1 MLRVDN
7 DRCYLGD
14 RVPIRA
20 TLSDEQ
26 HQPLILPEVPI
37 TLVTPKGIRMPLKLR
52 RLQDNDRQGIY
63 AEQFTA
69 AQEGDYRIELAPP
82 GAEEELLVREV
93 RARIPD
99 NELRDSRRNDPLLAD
114 LAQRTGGEYLVGTQ
128 RLSPLA
134 ASLEPKD
141 QVRIEPGTPDKRFE
155 ERLMGWLIGLIA
167 GVLCLEWLIRRLNKL
182 A

>member
-1 MLRVDN
+1 
-7 DRCYLGD
+7 
-14 RVPIRA
+14 
-20 TLSDEQ
+20 
-26 HQPLILPEVPI
+26 VPI
-37 TLVTPKGIRMPLKLR
+37 TLVTPKGVRVPLMLR
-52 RLQDNDRQGIY
+52 RLQDADRQGIY

-99 NELRDSRRNDPLLAD
+99 NELRDSRRNDPLLTD
-114 LAQRTGGEYLVGTQ
+114 LAQRTGGEYLVGTEQ
-128 RLSPLA
+128 LMSLA
-134 ASLEPKD
+134 RLEPKD

-167 GVLCLEWLIRRLNKL
+167 GVLCFEWLIRRLNKL